1 MYIGD
6 WDLSMDN
13 SVVFAVTKSKEE
25 WRILIRN
32 GNILI
37 KYRNDT
43 KVVIPS
49 EHRNLPQLFAEY
61 LSDNPESRKK
71 IKKELTILKKIGK
84 LYRIDVT

>member
-6 WDLSMDN
+6 WDLSMRD
-13 SVVFAVTKSKEE
+13 SIVCAVTKSKYE
-25 WRILIRN
+25 WKILIRN
-32 GNILI
+32 GNIFI
-37 KYRNDT
+37 KYYNDT
-43 KVVIPS
+43 KLVIPS
-49 EHRNLPQLFAEY
+49 EHHNLPQLFAEY